1 MSQNLSVVLSVYNAM
16 PYLSEAV
23 ESILRQTYEDFS
35 LIIINDGSTDGSLE
49 HLRSLED
56 PRIVLID
63 QENMGLGFSLNV
75 GLRLCKSKYVARMDA
90 DDVSLPGRF
99 AAQIEFLEANPN
111 IVMVGTQVE
120 FLIRNRV
127 QKALRVPTN
136 HDDIR
141 SRLFVG
147 RAGLCHPSV
156 MFRTGAAIAC
166 GGYPVGIIGEDIDF
180 FLRMCEQGTVAN
192 FRSSP
197 TSLSSACRPAQ
208 PDKMQRARERQPI
221 CGVLRALQTPRA
233 SAPVVP
239 RISARLILDQ
249 PLAAG
254 RRGMGTSPI
263 SDWTYSAD
271 QREADRGHP
280 STRLAG
286 DLPALQNDS
295 TRYSDVWRGV
305 RCVPMKRPIT

>member
-192 FRSSP
+192 LDQALLRYRLHVGQLSQTKCRELVSANRYAGYCARCRHRGLPPQSFHEFLRDSSLINRWRRDAEAWELLQYRTGRIQLASGKP
-197 TSLSSACRPAQ
+197 IEGTLRLALLGICRPF
-208 PDKMQRARERQPI
+208 RTIRRVI
-221 CGVLRALQTPRA
+221 QTFG
-233 SAPVVP
+233 
-239 RISARLILDQ
+239 
-249 PLAAG
+249 AA
-254 RRGMGTSPI
+254 
-263 SDWTYSAD
+263 
-271 QREADRGHP
+271 
-280 STRLAG
+280 
-286 DLPALQNDS
+286 
-295 TRYSDVWRGV
+295 
-305 RCVPMKRPIT
+305 